1 MSNKLIGV
9 KRRSGPN
16 QVLDLL
22 FFLVIQRDYVS
33 LSYSKSTEMKKKK
46 FVYLSFLYIAI
57 LLVAC
62 SNDPKDDPNH
72 IPSDQT
78 EISITNLPDSV
89 KVESSAEVKFTVTQK
104 GHDEKF
110 SVKVDTV
117 MASYFQYVTLSFG
130 SIEGI
135 PDGGYFW
142 EGENKHYG
150 KADITINGKNLAD
163 VTSLANGEENTI
175 VFSNPTAVGEYK
187 VILNVTDKY
196 NRTTRKEIKLNV
208 WSPEIVV
215 KFYTKNTGFDQDQ
228 YFDMLNKK
236 FTYNPLS
243 EELKGLECD
252 TIYTQESPTNYPVP
266 GSWTV
271 PGQGIVCYIGQ
282 EGDNEIQSIQASSS
296 FLIEKGKI
304 LSSTTWAS
312 QLDGKGGDFE
322 PRKGFH
328 GVMFETS
335 TLTRVGTQYYT
346 IRVIDKWG
354 KEKMATIVYK
364 AFGRNETIPEHCTP
378 SNEINFWWSHRIPD

>member
-62 SNDPKDDPNH
+62 SNDPKDDPNP

-117 MASYFQYVTLSFG
+117 MASYYSKIWFDTETDEKTYLEKDKVM
-130 SIEGI
+130 
-135 PDGGYFW
+135 
-142 EGENKHYG
+142 G

-163 VTSLANGEENTI
+163 VTSLTNGEENTI

-196 NRTTRKEIKLNV
+196 NRTTRKEIKLKV
-208 WSPEIVV
+208 WSPEIVI
-215 KFYTKNTGFDQDQ
+215 KFYTKDIGFDEDN
-228 YFDMLNKK
+228 YFKDLNDKY
-236 FTYNPLS
+236 TYNPLS
-243 EELKGLECD
+243 EELKGLRCD
-252 TIYTQESPTNYPVP
+252 TIYTKEIPKHGEP
-266 GSWTV
+266 GLWTI
-271 PGQGIVCYIGQ
+271 PGQSTICYIGQ
-282 EGDNEIQSIQASSS
+282 EGGEDFYYTINS
-296 FLIEKGKI
+296 KDK
-304 LSSTTWAS
+304 STTSWATGW
-312 QLDGKGGDFE
+312 DGDTNAHQK
-322 PRKGFH
+322 RQKAGFH
-328 GVMFETS
+328 GIMFETS
-335 TLTRVGTQYYT
+335 TNTTVGAEHFSIYL
-346 IRVIDKWG
+346 IDKWG

-378 SNEINFWWSHRIPD
+378 SEDLWWAHYIAD

>member
-1 MSNKLIGV
+1 M
-9 KRRSGPN
+9 
-16 QVLDLL
+16 
-22 FFLVIQRDYVS
+22 
-33 LSYSKSTEMKKKK
+33 
-46 FVYLSFLYIAI
+46 YLSFLYAVV

-62 SNDPKDDPNH
+62 SNDPKDDPNP

-117 MASYFQYVTLSFG
+117 MASYYSKIWFDTETDEKTYLEKDKVM
-130 SIEGI
+130 
-135 PDGGYFW
+135 
-142 EGENKHYG
+142 G
-150 KADITINGKNLAD
+150 KADITINGKNLAN
-163 VTSLANGEENTI
+163 VTSLTNGEENTI

-196 NRTTRKEIKLNV
+196 NRTTRKEIKLKV

-215 KFYTKNTGFDQDQ
+215 KFYTKNIGFDEDN
-228 YFDMLNKK
+228 YFKDLNDKY
-236 FTYNPLS
+236 TNNPLS
-243 EELKGLECD
+243 EELKGLRCD
-252 TIYTQESPTNYPVP
+252 TIYTQEIPKHGEP
-266 GSWTV
+266 GLWTI
-271 PGQGIVCYIGQ
+271 PGQSMICYIGQ

>member
-1 MSNKLIGV
+1 MSSPFVMDG
-9 KRRSGPN
+9 
-16 QVLDLL
+16 
-22 FFLVIQRDYVS
+22 
-33 LSYSKSTEMKKKK
+33 SKVQFTLAEMKKKK
-46 FVYLSFLYIAI
+46 CMYLSFLYAVV

-62 SNDPKDDPNH
+62 SNDPKDAPNP

-215 KFYTKNTGFDQDQ
+215 KFYTKNIGFDQDQ

-335 TLTRVGTQYYT
+335 TLTRVGSQYYT

-378 SNEINFWWSHRIPD
+378 SEDLWWAHYIAD

>member
-117 MASYFQYVTLSFG
+117 MASYYSKIWFDTETDEKTYLEKDKVM
-130 SIEGI
+130 
-135 PDGGYFW
+135 
-142 EGENKHYG
+142 G
-150 KADITINGKNLAD
+150 KADITINGKNLAN
-163 VTSLANGEENTI
+163 VTSLTNGEENTI

-196 NRTTRKEIKLNV
+196 NRTTRKEIKLKV
-208 WSPEIVV
+208 WSPEIVI
-215 KFYTKNTGFDQDQ
+215 KFYTKDIGFDEDN
-228 YFDMLNKK
+228 YFKDLNDKY
-236 FTYNPLS
+236 TYNPLS
-243 EELKGLECD
+243 EELKGLRCD
-252 TIYTQESPTNYPVP
+252 TIYTKEIPKHGEP
-266 GSWTV
+266 GLWTI
-271 PGQGIVCYIGQ
+271 PGQSTICYIGQ
-282 EGDNEIQSIQASSS
+282 EGGEDFYYTINS
-296 FLIEKGKI
+296 KDK
-304 LSSTTWAS
+304 STTSWATGW
-312 QLDGKGGDFE
+312 DGDTNAHQK
-322 PRKGFH
+322 RQKAGFH
-328 GVMFETS
+328 GIMFETS
-335 TLTRVGTQYYT
+335 TNTTVGAEHFSIYL
-346 IRVIDKWG
+346 IDKWG

>member
-1 MSNKLIGV
+1 MDG
-9 KRRSGPN
+9 
-16 QVLDLL
+16 
-22 FFLVIQRDYVS
+22 
-33 LSYSKSTEMKKKK
+33 SKVQFTLAEMKKKK
-46 FVYLSFLYIAI
+46 CMYLSFLYAVV

-117 MASYFQYVTLSFG
+117 MVSYFQYVTLSFG

-215 KFYTKNTGFDQDQ
+215 KFYTKNIGFDQDQ

-243 EELKGLECD
+243 EELKGLRCD
-252 TIYTQESPTNYPVP
+252 TIYTQEIPKHGEP
-266 GSWTV
+266 GLWTI
-271 PGQGIVCYIGQ
+271 PGQSMICYIGQ

-335 TLTRVGTQYYT
+335 TLTRVGSQYYT

-378 SNEINFWWSHRIPD
+378 SEDLWWAHYIAD

>member
-1 MSNKLIGV
+1 
-9 KRRSGPN
+9 
-16 QVLDLL
+16 
-22 FFLVIQRDYVS
+22 
-33 LSYSKSTEMKKKK
+33 MKKKK

-62 SNDPKDDPNH
+62 SNDPKDDPN
-72 IPSDQT
+72 PT

-89 KVESSAEVKFTVTQK
+89 KVESSAEVKFTVTQNE
-104 GHDEKF
+104 HNENF
-110 SVKVDTV
+110 SVKVDTLV
-117 MASYFQYVTLSFG
+117 ASYYTFWQYDDKGEKVFF
-130 SIEGI
+130 E
-135 PDGGYFW
+135 
-142 EGENKHYG
+142 ENKVMG

-163 VTSLANGEENTI
+163 VTSLTNGEENTI

-215 KFYTKNTGFDQDQ
+215 KFYNYFPGFDQDQ

-282 EGDNEIQSIQASSS
+282 EGGEDFQIFTASPV
-296 FLIEKGKI
+296 KI
-304 LSSTTWAS
+304 LGTDKKPLTNTSFAHRV
-312 QLDGKGGDFE
+312 DGKENGIGYIT
-322 PRKGFH
+322 KQGFH
-328 GVMFETS
+328 SVMFETS
-335 TLTRVGTQYYT
+335 TLTRVGSYYYT
-346 IRVIDKWG
+346 LWLIDKWG
-354 KEKMATIVYK
+354 KEKLATIVYK

-378 SNEINFWWSHRIPD
+378 SEDLWWAHYIAD

>member
-1 MSNKLIGV
+1 
-9 KRRSGPN
+9 
-16 QVLDLL
+16 
-22 FFLVIQRDYVS
+22 
-33 LSYSKSTEMKKKK
+33 MKKKK

-89 KVESSAEVKFTVTQK
+89 KVESSAEVKFTVTQNE
-104 GHDEKF
+104 HNENF
-110 SVKVDTV
+110 SVKVDTLV
-117 MASYFQYVTLSFG
+117 ASYYTFWQYDDKGEKVFF
-130 SIEGI
+130 E
-135 PDGGYFW
+135 
-142 EGENKHYG
+142 ENKVMG

-163 VTSLANGEENTI
+163 VTSLTNGEENTI

-215 KFYTKNTGFDQDQ
+215 KFYNYFPGFDQDQ

-335 TLTRVGTQYYT
+335 TLTRVGSQYYT

-378 SNEINFWWSHRIPD
+378 SEDLWWAHYIAD

>member
-104 GHDEKF
+104 EHDENF
-110 SVKVDTV
+110 SVKVDTLV
-117 MASYFQYVTLSFG
+117 ASYYTFWQYDDKGEKVFF
-130 SIEGI
+130 E
-135 PDGGYFW
+135 
-142 EGENKHYG
+142 ENKVMG

-215 KFYTKNTGFDQDQ
+215 KFYNYFPGFDQDQ

-243 EELKGLECD
+243 EELKGLRCD

-282 EGDNEIQSIQASSS
+282 EGGEDFQIFTASPV
-296 FLIEKGKI
+296 KI
-304 LSSTTWAS
+304 LGTDKKPLTNTSFAHRV
-312 QLDGKGGDFE
+312 DGKENGIGYIT
-322 PRKGFH
+322 KQGFH

-335 TLTRVGTQYYT
+335 TLTRVGSYYYT
-346 IRVIDKWG
+346 LWLIDKWG
-354 KEKMATIVYK
+354 KEKLATIVYK

-378 SNEINFWWSHRIPD
+378 SEDLWWAHYIAD

>member
-1 MSNKLIGV
+1 
-9 KRRSGPN
+9 
-16 QVLDLL
+16 
-22 FFLVIQRDYVS
+22 
-33 LSYSKSTEMKKKK
+33 MKKKK

-62 SNDPKDDPNH
+62 SNDPKDDPN
-72 IPSDQT
+72 PT

-117 MASYFQYVTLSFG
+117 MASYYSKIWFDTETDEKTYLEKDKVM
-130 SIEGI
+130 
-135 PDGGYFW
+135 
-142 EGENKHYG
+142 G
-150 KADITINGKNLAD
+150 KADITINGKNLAN
-163 VTSLANGEENTI
+163 VTSLTNGEENTI

-215 KFYTKNTGFDQDQ
+215 KFYNYFPGFDQDQ

-335 TLTRVGTQYYT
+335 TLTRVGSQYYT

-364 AFGRNETIPEHCTP
+364 AFGRNEKPTFEEYEEFLESRCFPRQRDKIKLVLEDLNLPFYDPFMIIEKT
-378 SNEINFWWSHRIPD
+378 EGRMAEDDFWIRIER

>member
-1 MSNKLIGV
+1 MSSLQAVSIILCKWANRIQVYFDLYLNSVLKYKHKLIH
-9 KRRSGPN
+9 N
-16 QVLDLL
+16 QSPIRNRHRP
-22 FFLVIQRDYVS
+22 FFL
-33 LSYSKSTEMKKKK
+33 
-46 FVYLSFLYIAI
+46 
-57 LLVAC
+57 
-62 SNDPKDDPNH
+62 N
-72 IPSDQT
+72 
-78 EISITNLPDSV
+78 
-89 KVESSAEVKFTVTQK
+89 
-104 GHDEKF
+104 
-110 SVKVDTV
+110 
-117 MASYFQYVTLSFG
+117 
-130 SIEGI
+130 
-135 PDGGYFW
+135 
-142 EGENKHYG
+142 
-150 KADITINGKNLAD
+150 
-163 VTSLANGEENTI
+163 
-175 VFSNPTAVGEYK
+175 SNPTAVGEYK

-215 KFYTKNTGFDQDQ
+215 KFYNYFPGFDQDQ

-328 GVMFETS
+328 GVLFETS
-335 TLTRVGTQYYT
+335 TLTRVGSQYYT

-378 SNEINFWWSHRIPD
+378 SEDLWWAHYIAD

>member
-117 MASYFQYVTLSFG
+117 MVSYFQYVTLSFG

-163 VTSLANGEENTI
+163 VTSLTNGEENTI

-215 KFYTKNTGFDQDQ
+215 KFYTKNIGFDQDQ

-378 SNEINFWWSHRIPD
+378 SEDLWWAHYIAD

>member
-62 SNDPKDDPNH
+62 SNDPKDDPN
-72 IPSDQT
+72 PT

-117 MASYFQYVTLSFG
+117 MVSYFQYVTLSFG

-163 VTSLANGEENTI
+163 VTSLTNGEENTI

-215 KFYTKNTGFDQDQ
+215 KFYTKNIGFDQDQ

-243 EELKGLECD
+243 EELKGLRCD
-252 TIYTQESPTNYPVP
+252 TIYTQEIPKHGEP
-266 GSWTV
+266 GLWTI
-271 PGQGIVCYIGQ
+271 PGQSMICYIGQ

-335 TLTRVGTQYYT
+335 TLTRVGSQYYT

-378 SNEINFWWSHRIPD
+378 SEDLWWAHYIAD

>member
-1 MSNKLIGV
+1 
-9 KRRSGPN
+9 
-16 QVLDLL
+16 
-22 FFLVIQRDYVS
+22 
-33 LSYSKSTEMKKKK
+33 MKKKK

-62 SNDPKDDPNH
+62 SNDPKDDPN
-72 IPSDQT
+72 PT

-89 KVESSAEVKFTVTQK
+89 KVESSAEVKFTVTQNE
-104 GHDEKF
+104 HNENF
-110 SVKVDTV
+110 SVKVDTLV
-117 MASYFQYVTLSFG
+117 ASYYTFWQYDDKGEKVFF
-130 SIEGI
+130 E
-135 PDGGYFW
+135 
-142 EGENKHYG
+142 ENKVMG
-150 KADITINGKNLAD
+150 KADITINGKNLAN
-163 VTSLANGEENTI
+163 VTSLTNGEENTI

-215 KFYTKNTGFDQDQ
+215 KFYNYFPGFDQDQ

-282 EGDNEIQSIQASSS
+282 EGGEDFQIFTASPV
-296 FLIEKGKI
+296 KI
-304 LSSTTWAS
+304 LGTDKKPLTNTSFAHRV
-312 QLDGKGGDFE
+312 DGKENGIGYIT
-322 PRKGFH
+322 KQGFH
-328 GVMFETS
+328 SVMFETS
-335 TLTRVGTQYYT
+335 TLTRVGSYYYT
-346 IRVIDKWG
+346 LWLIDKWG
-354 KEKMATIVYK
+354 KEKLATIVYK

-378 SNEINFWWSHRIPD
+378 SEDLWWAHYIAD

>member
-1 MSNKLIGV
+1 MDG
-9 KRRSGPN
+9 
-16 QVLDLL
+16 
-22 FFLVIQRDYVS
+22 
-33 LSYSKSTEMKKKK
+33 SKVQFTLAEMKKKK
-46 FVYLSFLYIAI
+46 CMYLSFLYAVV

-62 SNDPKDDPNH
+62 SNDPKDDPNP

-117 MASYFQYVTLSFG
+117 MVSYFQYVTLSFG

-215 KFYTKNTGFDQDQ
+215 KFYNYFPGFDQDQ

-282 EGDNEIQSIQASSS
+282 EGGEDFQIFTASPV
-296 FLIEKGKI
+296 KI
-304 LSSTTWAS
+304 LGTDKKPLTNTSFAHRV
-312 QLDGKGGDFE
+312 DGKENGIGYIT
-322 PRKGFH
+322 KQGFH

-335 TLTRVGTQYYT
+335 TLTRVGSYYYT
-346 IRVIDKWG
+346 LWLIDKWG
-354 KEKMATIVYK
+354 KEKLATIVYK

-378 SNEINFWWSHRIPD
+378 SEDLWWAHYIAD

>member
-1 MSNKLIGV
+1 M
-9 KRRSGPN
+9 
-16 QVLDLL
+16 
-22 FFLVIQRDYVS
+22 
-33 LSYSKSTEMKKKK
+33 
-46 FVYLSFLYIAI
+46 YLSFLYAVV

-62 SNDPKDDPNH
+62 SNDPKDDPNP

-104 GHDEKF
+104 EHNEKF

-196 NRTTRKEIKLNV
+196 NRTTRKEIKLKV

-215 KFYTKNTGFDQDQ
+215 KFYNYFPGFDQDQ

-282 EGDNEIQSIQASSS
+282 EGGEDFYYTINS
-296 FLIEKGKI
+296 KDK
-304 LSSTTWAS
+304 STTSWATGW
-312 QLDGKGGDFE
+312 DGDTNAHQK
-322 PRKGFH
+322 RQKAGFH
-328 GVMFETS
+328 GIMFETS
-335 TLTRVGTQYYT
+335 TNTTVGAEHFSIYL
-346 IRVIDKWG
+346 IDKWG

-364 AFGRNETIPEHCTP
+364 AFGRHETIPEHCTP
-378 SNEINFWWSHRIPD
+378 SEDLWWAHYIAD

>member
-1 MSNKLIGV
+1 
-9 KRRSGPN
+9 
-16 QVLDLL
+16 
-22 FFLVIQRDYVS
+22 
-33 LSYSKSTEMKKKK
+33 MKKKK

-62 SNDPKDDPNH
+62 SNDPKDDPN
-72 IPSDQT
+72 PT

-89 KVESSAEVKFTVTQK
+89 KVESSAEVKFTVTQNE
-104 GHDEKF
+104 HNENF
-110 SVKVDTV
+110 SVKVDTLV
-117 MASYFQYVTLSFG
+117 ASYYTFWQYDDKGEKVFF
-130 SIEGI
+130 E
-135 PDGGYFW
+135 
-142 EGENKHYG
+142 ENKVMG

-163 VTSLANGEENTI
+163 VTSLTNGEENTI

-215 KFYTKNTGFDQDQ
+215 KFYNYFPGFDQDQ

-243 EELKGLECD
+243 EELKGLRCD

-282 EGDNEIQSIQASSS
+282 EGGEDFQIFTASPV
-296 FLIEKGKI
+296 KI
-304 LSSTTWAS
+304 LGTDKKPLTNTSFAHRV
-312 QLDGKGGDFE
+312 DGKENGIGYIT
-322 PRKGFH
+322 KQGFH
-328 GVMFETS
+328 SVMFETS
-335 TLTRVGTQYYT
+335 TLTRVGSYYYT
-346 IRVIDKWG
+346 LWLIDKWG
-354 KEKMATIVYK
+354 KEKLATIVYK

-378 SNEINFWWSHRIPD
+378 SEDLWWAHYIAD

>member
-89 KVESSAEVKFTVTQK
+89 KVESSAEVKFTVTQNE
-104 GHDEKF
+104 HNENF
-110 SVKVDTV
+110 SVKVDTLV
-117 MASYFQYVTLSFG
+117 ASYYTFWQYDDKGEKVFF
-130 SIEGI
+130 E
-135 PDGGYFW
+135 
-142 EGENKHYG
+142 ENKVMG

-163 VTSLANGEENTI
+163 VTSLTNGEENTI

-196 NRTTRKEIKLNV
+196 NRTTRKEIKLKV

-215 KFYTKNTGFDQDQ
+215 KFYTKNIGFDEDN
-228 YFDMLNKK
+228 YFKDLNDKY
-236 FTYNPLS
+236 TNNPLS
-243 EELKGLECD
+243 EELKGLRCD
-252 TIYTQESPTNYPVP
+252 TIYTQEIPKH
-266 GSWTV
+266 GELGLWTI
-271 PGQGIVCYIGQ
+271 PGQSMICYIGQ
-282 EGDNEIQSIQASSS
+282 EGGEDFQIFTASPV
-296 FLIEKGKI
+296 KI
-304 LSSTTWAS
+304 LGTDKKPLTNTSFAHRV
-312 QLDGKGGDFE
+312 DGKENGVGYIT
-322 PRKGFH
+322 KQGFH
-328 GVMFETS
+328 GIMFETS
-335 TLTRVGTQYYT
+335 TLTRVGSYYYT
-346 IRVIDKWG
+346 LWLIDKWG
-354 KEKMATIVYK
+354 KEKLATIVYK

>member
-215 KFYTKNTGFDQDQ
+215 KFYNYFPGFDQDQ

-243 EELKGLECD
+243 EELKGLRCD
-252 TIYTQESPTNYPVP
+252 TIYTQEIPKHGEP
-266 GSWTV
+266 GLWTI
-271 PGQGIVCYIGQ
+271 PGQSMICYIGQ

-335 TLTRVGTQYYT
+335 TLTRVGSQYYT

>member
-62 SNDPKDDPNH
+62 SNDPKDDPN
-72 IPSDQT
+72 PT

-117 MASYFQYVTLSFG
+117 MVSYFQYVTLSFG

-163 VTSLANGEENTI
+163 VTSLTNGEENTI

-215 KFYTKNTGFDQDQ
+215 KFYTKNIGFDQDQ

-335 TLTRVGTQYYT
+335 TLTRVGSQYYT

-378 SNEINFWWSHRIPD
+378 SEDLWWAHYIAD

>member
-1 MSNKLIGV
+1 M
-9 KRRSGPN
+9 
-16 QVLDLL
+16 
-22 FFLVIQRDYVS
+22 
-33 LSYSKSTEMKKKK
+33 
-46 FVYLSFLYIAI
+46 YLSFLYAVV

-62 SNDPKDDPNH
+62 SNDPKDDPNP

-104 GHDEKF
+104 EHNEKF

-117 MASYFQYVTLSFG
+117 MASYYSKIWFD
-130 SIEGI
+130 IET
-135 PDGGYFW
+135 DEKTYL
-142 EGENKHYG
+142 EKDKVMG
-150 KADITINGKNLAD
+150 KADITINGKNLAN
-163 VTSLANGEENTI
+163 VTSLTNGEENTI
-175 VFSNPTAVGEYK
+175 VFSNPTAVGEYTI
-187 VILNVTDKY
+187 VLNITDKY
-196 NRTTRKEIKLNV
+196 NRTTRKEIKLKV

-215 KFYTKNTGFDQDQ
+215 KFYNYFPGFDQDR

-282 EGDNEIQSIQASSS
+282 EGGEDFYYTINS
-296 FLIEKGKI
+296 KDK
-304 LSSTTWAS
+304 STTSWATGW
-312 QLDGKGGDFE
+312 DGDTNAHQK
-322 PRKGFH
+322 RQKAGFH
-328 GVMFETS
+328 GIMFETS
-335 TLTRVGTQYYT
+335 TNTTVGAEHFSIYL
-346 IRVIDKWG
+346 IDKWG

-378 SNEINFWWSHRIPD
+378 SEDLWWAHYIAD

>member
-104 GHDEKF
+104 EHDENF
-110 SVKVDTV
+110 SVKVDTLV
-117 MASYFQYVTLSFG
+117 ASYYTFWQYDDKGEKVFF
-130 SIEGI
+130 E
-135 PDGGYFW
+135 
-142 EGENKHYG
+142 ENKVMG

-163 VTSLANGEENTI
+163 VTSLTNGEENTI

-215 KFYTKNTGFDQDQ
+215 KFYTKNIGFDEDN
-228 YFDMLNKK
+228 YFKDLNDKY
-236 FTYNPLS
+236 TNNPLS
-243 EELKGLECD
+243 EELKGLRCD
-252 TIYTQESPTNYPVP
+252 TIYTQEIPKHGEP
-266 GSWTV
+266 GLWTI
-271 PGQGIVCYIGQ
+271 PGQSMICYIGQ

-378 SNEINFWWSHRIPD
+378 SEDLWWAHYIAD